1 MTIAVTSL
9 SGPELQL
16 AYHLANGYC
25 GFDYYP
31 DVKCWKA
38 EIKVSSLFVNSIIT
52 ESSDNFVN
60 PLFTL
65 NLEIDSII
73 KLMQIENIGLR
84 WDSDKKVELYYQAL
98 PELVATSHSLEDA
111 FMQLRVLKEI
121 GAELDDQAIE
131 KMNLFKH
138 RQVRGL
144 PL

>member
-1 MTIAVTSL
+1 MTIAVSSL
-9 SGPELQL
+9 TGSELQL
-16 AYHLANGYC
+16 AYHLANGYS

-38 EIKVSSLFVNSIIT
+38 EIKVASLFVNSIIA
-52 ESSDNFVN
+52 ESNDNFIN

-84 WDSDKKVELYYQAL
+84 WDSDRKVELYYQAL
-98 PELVATSHSLEDA
+98 PELAATGASLEDA

-121 GAELDDQAIE
+121 GDELDDQAIE
-131 KMNLFKH
+131 KMNLLKH
-138 RQVRGL
+138 RQVKGF